1 MFKRLLKR
9 ALPLWLAMAGAGGA
23 AANELVV
30 ATPNDPSIDPHYLY
44 VSTNAA
50 YARHVFGK
58 LLDRDENARI
68 RADLAVSWE
77 NIDDLTWE
85 FKLREGVKF
94 HDGSNF
100 DAEDVVFSFNRV
112 PNVPNNPASYE
123 SNTNMIDTIEAKD
136 PMTIVIRTKDPY
148 PLLLRRIS
156 GVSIVSSEAAEDGTT
171 ADFTSGKIAVG
182 TGPYKFSDFVPGD
195 RYVLERFEGYW
206 GEKPYFEKV
215 TFRIMPDAASRVA
228 SLLGGDADIV
238 EGFSPSSVETLEARE
253 GFYVAQ
259 RASARTLWLYVDVQN
274 DNSPFV
280 TDLEGNPMDTS
291 PLKDRRVREAI
302 SLAIDRD
309 AIVSRIMGGLAEP
322 ANQLVPAGWFS
333 NNPEIDSVSVN
344 VERAKELMA
353 EAGYADGFGLT
364 VHAPNDRYV
373 NDAKIAQAVAQMLA
387 RIGIKTAVETMPK
400 SVYFGRLNGQEFSL
414 SMIGWDNSLTGSS
427 LMSLSAAFHTR
438 DKERGYGGW
447 NAGGYSNA
455 SFDKAVEEAEMEF
468 DPDVQEKHLNEAMR
482 ILIQEDKAAI
492 PLHSQ
497 FTILGVREG
506 VNYEPRVDEHFS
518 AMLATGSD

>member
-1 MFKRLLKR
+1 MLNRLLKH
-9 ALPLWLAMAGAGGA
+9 ALPLWLALAGAGGA
-23 AANELVV
+23 AASELVV
-30 ATPNDPSIDPHYLY
+30 ATPNDPSVDPHYLY
-44 VSTNAA
+44 VSTNTA

-58 LLDRDENARI
+58 LLDRDENAQI
-68 RADLAVSWE
+68 KPDLAVSWE
-77 NIDDLTWE
+77 NLDELTWE

-94 HDGSNF
+94 HDGSDF

-136 PMTIVIRTKDPY
+136 PMTVVIKTKDPY

-156 GVSIVSSEAAEDGTT
+156 GVSIVSSEVVEGGTT
-171 ADFTSGKIAVG
+171 ADFTSGKIAIG
-182 TGPYKFSDFVPGD
+182 TGPYKFSEYVPGD
-195 RYVLERFEGYW
+195 RYVLKRFEDYW
-206 GEKPYFEKV
+206 GEKPHFKKV
-215 TFRIMPDAASRVA
+215 TFRIMPDSASRMA
-228 SLLGGDADIV
+228 ALLGGDVDIV
-238 EGFSPSSVETLEARE
+238 EGFSPSSVETLEERD

-259 RASARTLWLYVDVQN
+259 RASARTLWLYVDMQN

-280 TDLEGNPMDTS
+280 TDLDGNAMEKS
-291 PLKDRRVREAI
+291 PLKDARVREAI

-309 AIVSRIMGGLAEP
+309 AIVSRVMGGLAEP

-333 NNPEIDSVSVN
+333 NNPEIPAVSAD

-353 EAGYADGFGLT
+353 EGGYADGFGLT

-387 RIGIKTAVETMPK
+387 RIGIKTKVETMPK
-400 SVYFGRLNGQEFSL
+400 SVYFGRLNNQEFSL

-438 DKERGYGGW
+438 DKESGYGGW

-455 SFDKAVEEAEMEF
+455 SFDEAIKAAEKEF
-468 DPDVQEKHLNEAMR
+468 DPAIQEQHLNEAMR

-497 FTILGVREG
+497 FAILGVREG
-506 VNYEPRVDEHFS
+506 VVYEPRVDEHFS
-518 AMLATGSD
+518 AMLATGSE